1 MTQQPVIRQ
10 ETHSGHN
17 FDTPLSQLSET
28 IKKSKWAKSPL
39 DAIVTEGLAVAKEA
53 DTIYYDE
60 GSFTKFRLYL
70 LYKVAFEVWSY
81 QHQAILQILEAGK
94 SEQLKKHSQLVWQHH
109 NVMINMFDDV
119 NQLASVT
126 DPYSLRDSWLS
137 VWTQTISELTKF
149 VVDNP
154 RVYPVNK
161 NKKLNFPKLSF
172 RMRLPD
178 MSPDTKF
185 AILATCLLVLAI
197 VIATL
202 LLIRN

>member
-1 MTQQPVIRQ
+1 MNQQPVIRQ

-17 FDTPLSQLSET
+17 FETPLSQLSET
-28 IKKSKWAKSPL
+28 IRKSKWARSPL
-39 DAIVTEGLAVAKEA
+39 DAIVTDGLEVAKET
-53 DTIYYDE
+53 DVICYKE
-60 GSFTKFRLYL
+60 GIFTQFRLYL
-70 LYKVAFEVWSY
+70 LYQVAFEVWSY

-94 SEQLKKHSQLVWQHH
+94 PEQLKKHSQLVWQHH
-109 NVMINMFDDV
+109 NVMINMFDDL

-149 VVDNP
+149 VDIP

-161 NKKLNFPKLSF
+161 NKKLNFPKFSF

-178 MSPDTKF
+178 MSPDNKF
-185 AILATCLLVLAI
+185 ALLATFLLVLAI

>member
-17 FDTPLSQLSET
+17 FETPLSQLSET
-28 IKKSKWAKSPL
+28 IRKSKWARSPL
-39 DAIVTEGLAVAKEA
+39 DAIVTDGLEVAKETDA
-53 DTIYYDE
+53 IYYEE

-81 QHQAILQILEAGK
+81 QHQALLEILKANKQ
-94 SEQLKKHSQLVWQHH
+94 QQFPNNSQLVWQHH
-109 NVMINMFDDV
+109 NVMINMFDDL

-126 DPYSLRDSWLS
+126 DPNSLRDSWLS

-149 VVDNP
+149 VDIP

-161 NKKLNFPKLSF
+161 NKRNFPKFSF
-172 RMRLPD
+172 RMRLSD
-178 MSPDTKF
+178 MSVNTKY
-185 AILATCLLVLAI
+185 AILSAFLLVLAI
-197 VIATL
+197 VIVTRI
-202 LLIRN
+202 LIRN